1 MYLSWAPKVGR
12 GALGQEEIRGAS
24 AGSRWI
30 SLPPRGHH
38 SCLNS
43 LVCWG
48 PEATFELG
56 EMEEVTQVP
65 RFPGK

>member
-1 MYLSWAPKVGR
+1 MYLSWSPKVGR
-12 GALGQEEIRGAS
+12 RAPGRKELEGLCLQQVD
-24 AGSRWI
+24 
-30 SLPPRGHH
+30 LTPQRGHH

-56 EMEEVTQVP
+56 EMEDVTQAP
-65 RFPGK
+65 QYPGK